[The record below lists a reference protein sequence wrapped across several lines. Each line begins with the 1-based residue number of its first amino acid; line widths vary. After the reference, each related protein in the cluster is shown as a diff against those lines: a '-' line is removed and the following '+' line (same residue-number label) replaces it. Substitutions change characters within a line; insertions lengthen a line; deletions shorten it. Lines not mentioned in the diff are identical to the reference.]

1 MPISGPKKNKN
12 FTRSIDRGRI
22 EEAVVESRIS
32 INAKK
37 KKSNF
42 YFGVAHKRGQ
52 DPKTKGTQTAVKIGL
67 YF

>member
-1 MPISGPKKNKN
+1 MPISGPKKNKK

-37 KKSNF
+37 NSLTSTLELLTKEGRTQKQKK
-42 YFGVAHKRGQ
+42 
-52 DPKTKGTQTAVKIGL
+52 PKQRSK
-67 YF
+67 